1 MIVKNSLKAFAFAL
15 VAAACTQPQPADEF
29 TISGTVTGI
38 DSGTVVLKRPNLED
52 RTSTTLDSVA
62 FSGGHFEL
70 NGKLDGPEL
79 LTLTILPG
87 NWGLSVFAE
96 NSEISIEVDTA
107 GANHYDWSGYGGV
120 KGAQLVNYTV
130 EGSRSHDQLDEYEKH
145 PDRVRFMDFF
155 ADVRQRTEAAPEDQ
169 KAAIQQEG
177 DSVRRLMDDWERH
190 WLDSF
195 IAAEPSSVAGAYA
208 FHRYF
213 QFNEDMELERMEQ
226 LLGQF
231 QDAAK
236 ASPYY
241 AQLDDSYRKRLA
253 LVPGEVAPD
262 FTALR
267 PDSTEFTLSSTRG
280 KLVLLDFWASWCVPC
295 RQSIPHWKEVYAK
308 YADKGFEIVAV
319 TNDNRWSDWLQ
330 ALEEENMP
338 WIQVADEFP
347 VKNMPARIGTLYMT
361 PFLPTY
367 VLLDADGKIIFHNGS
382 KEEITDEIEK
392 RLGSEV

>member
-1 MIVKNSLKAFAFAL
+1 MVKNSIKALALAL
-15 VAAACTQPQPADEF
+15 VAAACSQPQPADQF
-29 TISGTVTGI
+29 TIKGSITGV

-52 RTSTTLDSVA
+52 RTSTTLDSVTVTD
-62 FSGGHFEL
+62 GQFEL
-70 NGKLDGPEL
+70 SGKLDGPEL
-79 LTLTILPG
+79 LTLTVLPG

-96 NSEISIEVDTA
+96 NSEIRIQADTT
-107 GANHYDWSGYGGV
+107 GANHYDWTAYGGV
-120 KGAQLVNYTV
+120 KGAELTDYTV
-130 EGSRSHDQLDEYEKH
+130 TGSRSHDQLDEYENH
-145 PDRVRFMDFF
+145 PDRVRFMSFF
-155 ADVRQRTEAAPEDQ
+155 ADMNKRADAAAEEQR
-169 KAAIQQEG
+169 AAIRQEG

-195 IAAEPSSVAGAYA
+195 ITAEPSSVVGTYV

-308 YADKGFEIVAV
+308 YADEGFEIVAV
-319 TNDNRWSDWLQ
+319 TNDNRRSDWLQ

-367 VLLDADGKIIFHNGS
+367 VLLDPEGKIILHNGS
-382 KEEITDEIEK
+382 KEEITTEIEN